1 MSQKTKIKKTDTLI
15 DYLEFHFDQFTP
27 TQRSLANYLLQNLNE
42 AAFLTADEMAAK
54 IDTTPS
60 TVVRFAQEIGF
71 KGFPDLQ
78 NSLRK
83 ILIKKVS
90 TTGQLQQAKQFK
102 IHDEKDAIPLSLMKD
117 LTNLNK
123 LCEMINESEIKEF
136 ADIFASGKKKYIIAS
151 RSLYSL
157 GHFFFFQVKKIFSEV
172 FFLTNFDGGVFDTIR
187 ELNPNDVL
195 VALSFP
201 RYNSTTIDFA
211 RIASEKGTKIISI
224 TDSRVSPLYNIS
236 ALCLFCPYE
245 SSAFFTSTVAPLA
258 LLNAIVSDLFY
269 KDYDS
274 AMKNLEREESI
285 LLRLNILGVRGRKV
299 KMRTNSQ

>member
-1 MSQKTKIKKTDTLI
+1 MPKKTKTPQTDTLI
-15 DYLEFHFDQFTP
+15 DYLESHFDQFTP
-27 TQRSLANYLLQNLNE
+27 TQKSLANYLLENLNE
-42 AAFLTADEMAAK
+42 AAFLTADEMAGK

-71 KGFPDLQ
+71 SGFPDLQ

-83 ILIKKVS
+83 KLIARVR
-90 TTGQLQQAKQFK
+90 TTGQFQKAKQLR
-102 IHDEKDAIPLSLMKD
+102 IDDEKDAIPLSLMKD

-123 LCEMINESEIKEF
+123 LYEMKNEPKIKEF

-157 GHFFFFQVKKIFSEV
+157 GHFFFFQTKKILSEV
-172 FFLTNFDGGVFDTIR
+172 FFLTNYDGGIFDITR
-187 ELNPNDVL
+187 ELCPTDVL

-211 RIASEKGTKIISI
+211 RNAHEKGAQIISI
-224 TDSRVSPLYNIS
+224 TDSRVSPLYKIS
-236 ALCLFCPYE
+236 KVCLFCPYE

-269 KDYDS
+269 RDYDS
-274 AMKNLEREESI
+274 AMKNLEKEESI
-285 LLRLNILGVRGRKV
+285 LMRLNILGSIGRKV
-299 KMRTNSQ
+299 KNLN